1 MRFDQVEV
9 NAAKGPTL
17 HIADWTLTPGDA
29 WVLLGGNGSGKS
41 TLARVLC
48 GELTPTG
55 GTLTDAPNRV
65 HWLSLERQQELY
77 ERELYRDDTDLTDQL
92 DPGTPVRTL
101 MEEIAPWSDE
111 HDRLVEL
118 LGMATLLDRGYRL
131 LSSGEGRKVMLAR
144 AVLARPDLLLLDEPF
159 EGLDPHA
166 RQDLLHTLGRLSDE
180 GQWLMLLINQRQ
192 DIPDWAS
199 HLALIDRHRL
209 MLAGPVAEVT
219 DHPDWQAALHWV
231 QSDDQK
237 LPPRQSDFQLPDWPA
252 DEPLVRLR
260 DGRVEYAS
268 GRQFQGLD
276 WDLMPGEHTQI
287 VGPNGCGKSTLLNL
301 VSGDHP
307 QCYSNDLTVFGYR
320 RGRGESIWDIKKH
333 LGLVSGHLHRDYR
346 VAGNAITAVVSGM
359 TDSIGVYQSTGE
371 EEARLARQ
379 WLDLLG
385 LADKAGHAFR
395 SLSTGEQR
403 LVLIARAL
411 IKQPPLLILDE
422 PTQGLD
428 DVNRFRVL
436 AAVERILTDGP
447 TTLLFVSH
455 REDERPALIRRR
467 LTFKPDTTGND
478 AALYRIDIT

>member
-1 MRFDQVEV
+1 MRFEQVTV
-9 NAAKGPTL
+9 STPSGPSL
-17 HIADWTLTPGDA
+17 HIADWALTPGDS
-29 WVLLGGNGSGKS
+29 WVVLGGNGSGKS
-41 TLARVLC
+41 TLARILC
-48 GELTPTG
+48 GERAADEGVVHSVP
-55 GTLTDAPNRV
+55 DRV

-77 ERELYRDDTDLTDQL
+77 ERELYRDDTDLADQP
-92 DPGTPVRTL
+92 DPGTSVRTL
-101 MEEIAPWSDE
+101 LEEIAPWSTDHE
-111 HDRLVEL
+111 RLVDL
-118 LGMATLLDRGYRL
+118 LGMRALLERGYRL

-144 AVLARPDLLLLDEPF
+144 AVLAQPDLLLLDEPF
-159 EGLDPHA
+159 EGLDTHA
-166 RQDLLHTLGRLSDE
+166 REDLQRTLGRLSSE

-192 DIPDWAS
+192 DLPDWAS
-199 HLALIDRHRL
+199 HLALLDRHRL
-209 MLAGPVAEVT
+209 MLAGPVTEVVE
-219 DHPDWQAALHWV
+219 HPDWQAALHWV
-231 QSDDQK
+231 HSEDLA
-237 LPPRQSDFQLPDWPA
+237 LPARQSDYQLPDWPD

-260 DGRVEYAS
+260 DGRVEYGEQTQFS
-268 GRQFQGLD
+268 GLN

-287 VGPNGCGKSTLLNL
+287 NGPNGCGKSTLLNL

-346 VAGNAITAVVSGM
+346 VAGNAITAVVSGL
-359 TDSIGVYQSTGE
+359 TDSIGVYRTTGE
-371 EEARLARQ
+371 EEARLAHQ

-385 LADKAGHAFR
+385 LGDKAGHAFR

-428 DVNRFRVL
+428 DINRFRVL
-436 AAVERILTDGP
+436 AAVDRILRDGP

-455 REDERPALIRRR
+455 REDERPALIQRQ
-467 LTFKPDTTGND
+467 LTFTPDGTE
-478 AALYRIDIT
+478 ALYRIDAS

>member
-1 MRFDQVEV
+1 MKFDQVEV
-9 NAAKGPTL
+9 APRKGPSLRLT
-17 HIADWTLTPGDA
+17 DWTASPGEN
-29 WVLLGGNGSGKS
+29 WVILGGNGSGKS
-41 TLARVLC
+41 TLARLLC
-48 GELTPTG
+48 GELKPASG
-55 GTLTDAPNRV
+55 AVIEPPEQV

-77 ERELYRDDTDLTDQL
+77 ERELYRDDTDLSDHL

-101 MEEIAPWSDE
+101 MTEIAPWDDQ
-111 HDRLVEL
+111 HDRLVTL
-118 LGMATLLDRGYRL
+118 LGMEALLDRGYRL

-144 AVLARPDLLLLDEPF
+144 AVLAKPGLLLLDEPF
-159 EGLDPHA
+159 EGLDRHA
-166 RQDLLHTLGRLSDE
+166 REDLVNTLGRLAAE

-199 HLALIDRHRL
+199 HLALLDRHQL
-209 MLAGPVAEVT
+209 MLAGPAREVV
-219 DHPDWQAALHWV
+219 DHPDWQAALHLV
-231 QSDDQK
+231 QQENLT
-237 LPPRQSDFQLPDWPA
+237 LPPRQSAFQLPDWPV
-252 DEPLVRLR
+252 EQPLVRLR
-260 DGRVEYAS
+260 AGRVVYS
-268 GRQFQGLD
+268 DSVQFERLD

-287 VGPNGCGKSTLLNL
+287 AGPNGCGKSTLLSL

-307 QCYSNDLTVFGYR
+307 QCYSNDLSVFGYR
-320 RGRGESIWDIKKH
+320 RGQGESIWDIKKH

-346 VAGNAITAVVSGM
+346 VAGNAITAVVSGL

-385 LADKAGHAFR
+385 LADKAGHSFR

-428 DVNRFRVL
+428 DINRFRVL
-436 AAVERILTDGP
+436 AAVERILQDGP

-455 REDERPALIRRR
+455 REDERPALIKRR
-467 LTFKPDTTGND
+467 LEFEPDGQQ
-478 AALYRIDIT
+478 ALYRITHR